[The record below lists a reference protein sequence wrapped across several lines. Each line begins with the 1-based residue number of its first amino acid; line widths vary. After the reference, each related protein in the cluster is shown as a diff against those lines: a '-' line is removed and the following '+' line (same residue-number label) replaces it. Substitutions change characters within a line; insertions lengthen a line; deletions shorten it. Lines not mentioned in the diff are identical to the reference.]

1 MDECFSAAYD
11 FFGLLSACADRFR
24 VNGHLIFL
32 ESL

>member
-1 MDECFSAAYD
+1 MNAFQPLMISSGYLAHVQID
-11 FFGLLSACADRFR
+11 FR